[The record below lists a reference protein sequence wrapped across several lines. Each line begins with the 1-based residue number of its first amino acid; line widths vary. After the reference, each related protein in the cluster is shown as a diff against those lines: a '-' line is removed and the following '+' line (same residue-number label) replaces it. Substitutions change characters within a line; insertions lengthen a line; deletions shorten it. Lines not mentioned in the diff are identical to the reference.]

1 MNTQDLQKLEESL
14 KIMKDAAAELYDLN
28 EDVPEEY
35 REFKCTEALY
45 EHSKIAVELLEQIKQ
60 G

>member
-1 MNTQDLQKLEESL
+1 MNKEDLQK
-14 KIMKDAAAELYDLN
+14 DAAELYDLN

-45 EHSKIAVELLEQIKQ
+45 EHSKIAVELLEKINRDNFRVTFQI
-60 G
+60 